1 MDHVDLKSMDPYQHQ
16 ELELLREVI
25 NQRNQRKSLVRFSK
39 MAQIEQAD
47 LSRYLTDGIEFDW
60 WTR

>member
-16 ELELLREVI
+16 ELEPLPEVI